1 MKWFLAMIAD
11 EKIHFD
17 DNDIKKAIF
26 EEYGLNVSA
35 NVIRNE
41 NSIFSLASYNSQL
54 PTKNKFED
62 ITILG
67 DITIHNRKE
76 LINLLSE
83 NERVP
88 IKTNEELIY
97 YLYKNKGIKFV
108 EELVGEFS
116 LVLYDQKK
124 KEAYAIRD
132 QLGVKTL
139 FWLELKGNF
148 IFASDIFLLKPYFN
162 FSRNSLNENYFRL
175 FYYGNGVLDSNETPF
190 KGIHRVPR
198 GEYVKKVNK
207 ESSRY
212 KYWELSNVKGNVY
225 FPKRSDYLDEFRG
238 ILKKSVEDRL
248 SKHGVNSIML
258 SGGLDSTSVYVLAKS
273 IANQNS
279 NLSLSTISAVFEE
292 LKDSDESEFIID
304 LLDKYE
310 DKGNLIN
317 CDDVLM
323 FESFPYNSPFTYEPN
338 VSSITYE
345 FTFHLIK
352 KSRELGF
359 TNILSGYAGD
369 HLLSNSLY
377 ITRDYLGKGQ
387 IKKALQTVTDYSI
400 QTNTSAVQNLMKYTL
415 FPNVLNDY
423 IVKGRNIQYKTLL
436 KTMKKIK
443 DLNQRDLYYQIFS
456 ANTHYL
462 DRVLGPLAGV
472 NLQHPFLDRRLIEF
486 VYKIP
491 GEIKY
496 LNEYNK
502 SLLRDAMRDD
512 LTSNIANAINKK
524 THLAH
529 TYKSIRKNWN
539 EIYEI
544 MYKPMIINQ
553 LDFVSTE
560 EWVNLLGNWRNGVEV
575 KDNFWTL
582 FAIEAWFRKYLKAI
596 NAN

>member
-11 EKIHFD
+11 EKIHFN

-41 NSIFSLASYNSQL
+41 NSIFSLASYNSRL

-97 YLYKNKGIKFV
+97 YLYKNKGIRFV

-124 KEAYAIRD
+124 KETYAIRD

-162 FSRNSLNENYFRL
+162 FSRNSLSENYFRL

-212 KYWELSNVKGNVY
+212 KYWDLSYVKGNVY
-225 FPKRSDYLDEFRG
+225 FPKRSDYLGEFRG

-273 IANQNS
+273 IANQNC
-279 NLSLSTISAVFEE
+279 NLSLSTISAVFEV
-292 LKDSDESEFIID
+292 LKDSDESEFITD

-323 FESFPYNSPFTYEPN
+323 FENFPYNSPFTYEPN

-400 QTNTSAVQNLMKYTL
+400 QTNSSAVQNLMKYTL
-415 FPNVLNDY
+415 FPNILNDY

-443 DLNQRDLYYQIFS
+443 NLNQRDLYYQIFS

-529 TYKSIRKNWN
+529 TYKSIRENWN
-539 EIYEI
+539 RIYEI

-553 LDFVSTE
+553 LGFVSTE

-582 FAIEAWFRKYLKAI
+582 FAMEAWFRKYLKAI
-596 NAN
+596 NTN